1 MKLETVKYFKIWM
14 KSNTFSNKKNEKD
27 QVIQFKLHMSPV
39 CEESHGQV
47 ISWLIYKL
55 YDQIYIYTC
64 I

>member
-1 MKLETVKYFKIWM
+1 
-14 KSNTFSNKKNEKD
+14 
-27 QVIQFKLHMSPV
+27 MSPV